1 VGDGQAYE
9 DLLARAPEMEL
20 RPGVPLRV
28 IDLPTLIA
36 LKEKAA
42 RPKDLAALPILRA
55 ALAETLKRG

>member
-1 VGDGQAYE
+1 
-9 DLLARAPEMEL
+9 
-20 RPGVPLRV
+20 V

-42 RPKDLAALPILRA
+42 RPKDLAVLPILRA